1 MIAELEKLAR
11 EATPGP
17 WLTKSSLYARVGCE
31 SVAKGDGSTFIAD
44 CDGDSGRV
52 PQDAKNA
59 AYIAAA
65 NPAAVLKLI
74 AVVRAA
80 ERVLE
85 RWDSRD
91 WKEAPTADY
100 MNALRQALAE
110 VQQ

>member
-17 WLTKSSLYARVGCE
+17 WAVDPTDEHHVIDVPEDEGSIVTTDEGRVGYCLMNP
-31 SVAKGDGSTFIAD
+31 G
-44 CDGDSGRV
+44 
-52 PQDAKNA
+52 NA

-74 AVVRAA
+74 AAVRAA
-80 ERVLE
+80 KYVAFSNGFDAAYPDKL
-85 RWDSRD
+85 
-91 WKEAPTADY
+91 A
-100 MNALRQALAE
+100 ALRQALAE